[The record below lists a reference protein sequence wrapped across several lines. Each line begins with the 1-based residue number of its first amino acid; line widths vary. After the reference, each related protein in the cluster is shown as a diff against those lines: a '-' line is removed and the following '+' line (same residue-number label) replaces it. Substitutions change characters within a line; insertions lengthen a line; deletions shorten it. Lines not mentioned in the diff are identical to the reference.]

1 MLQPKRTKH
10 RYRFRGRN
18 KGKST
23 SGSRIDFGSLGLKS
37 LDRGF
42 LTANQIEAARKV
54 ITGITKRKAKLWIRV
69 FPDKPITKKAPGA
82 PMGAGKGSIDHWAAV
97 IKPGKILFEISG
109 VPDEVAI
116 ESLNKAGHKLPVRT
130 KIVSKN

>member
-1 MLQPKRTKH
+1 MLQPKRTKY

-18 KGKST
+18 KGMSIN
-23 SGSRIDFGSLGLKS
+23 GSRINFGEYGLKS

-82 PMGAGKGSIDHWAAV
+82 PMGAGKGDIDHWSAV
-97 IKPGKILFEISG
+97 VKPGKILFEISG
-109 VPDEVAI
+109 VSEEIAK
-116 ESLNKAGHKLPVRT
+116 ESLQKAGYKLPVRT
-130 KIVSKN
+130 KIVT

>member
-10 RYRFRGRN
+10 RHRFRGRN
-18 KGKST
+18 KGLSVN
-23 SGSRIDFGSLGLKS
+23 GSRINFGEYGLKS

-69 FPDKPITKKAPGA
+69 FPHKPITKKAPGS
-82 PMGAGKGSIDHWAAV
+82 PMGAGKGDIDHWAAV
-97 IKPGKILFEISG
+97 IKPGKIIFEIGG
-109 VPDEVAI
+109 VSEEIAK
-116 ESLNKAGHKLPVRT
+116 ESLLKASHKLPVRT
-130 KIVSKN
+130 KIVN